1 MNTVEN
7 KLQEKNEE
15 KNPTKAA
22 LSVML
27 DVGYIIAVPLVV
39 FLLIGRAIDTK
50 FGTSPLFM
58 LIGMGFAA
66 FASTVYLRKKL
77 SHLVSKLQ

>member
-1 MNTVEN
+1 VNPVEN
-7 KLQEKNEE
+7 KLQVKNEE

-27 DVGYIIAVPLVV
+27 DVGYIIAMPLVV
-39 FLLIGRAIDTK
+39 FLLIGRGIDTK
-50 FGTSPLFM
+50 FGTSPLFI
-58 LIGMGFAA
+58 LIGMGCAA
-66 FASTVYLRKKL
+66 VASTIYLRKKL